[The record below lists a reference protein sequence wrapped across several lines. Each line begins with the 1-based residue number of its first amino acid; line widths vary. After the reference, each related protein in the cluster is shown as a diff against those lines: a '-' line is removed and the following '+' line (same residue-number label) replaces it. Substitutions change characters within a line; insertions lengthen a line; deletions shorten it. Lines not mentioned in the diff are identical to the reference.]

1 MKVNYSYNV
10 NYKYLGSIFVMRNG
24 SLSFMRVYFLPIQS
38 VLKTLLFD
46 QLVHSNGIVTR
57 FFECQAATFDS
68 TSSRHSSG
76 KSLHVVNNSKII
88 VLE

>member
-1 MKVNYSYNV
+1 
-10 NYKYLGSIFVMRNG
+10 MRHG
-24 SLSFMRVYFLPIQS
+24 SLSFMRVSILPIQS
-38 VLKTLLFD
+38 ILKTLLFD
-46 QLVHSNGIVTR
+46 QLVRSNGIVTR

-76 KSLHVVNNSKII
+76 KSLHVVNNSNII